1 MKQHAVP
8 NVPNPESLE
17 TMVETFK
24 ALADPTRARVVLILT
39 EGERSVGDLVEL
51 LEAQQ
56 STVSRHLGVLRAA
69 DLVTTRRDGVRVYYR
84 LKDAHVGDLVAE
96 AFAHA
101 EHERLGLPDHDVAK
115 KRSAKQPAKR
125 STKQPATKPARPRL
139 ETRR

>member
-8 NVPNPESLE
+8 NTPNPESLE

-69 DLVTTRRDGVRVYYR
+69 DLVATRRDGVRVYYR

-101 EHERLGLPDHDVAK
+101 SVCPITTFRLWRPHKVAVPTIPTTAKAKRGAK
-115 KRSAKQPAKR
+115 KR
-125 STKQPATKPARPRL
+125 KPS
-139 ETRR
+139 

>member
-8 NVPNPESLE
+8 STPNPESLE

-24 ALADPTRARVVLILT
+24 ALVDPTRARVVLILT
-39 EGERSVGDLVEL
+39 EGERGVGDLVEL

-69 DLVTTRRDGVRVYYR
+69 DLVTTRRDGVRVFYR
-84 LKDAHVGDLVAE
+84 LKDAPVGDLVTE

-101 EHERLGLPDHDVAK
+101 EHERLGLPDHEDPK
-115 KRSAKQPAKR
+115 KRHAKR
-125 STKQPATKPARPRL
+125 SVTKSARSRL
-139 ETRR
+139 ETSR